1 MNVEQL
7 AVAAKRAAELWPG
20 AEIVRNQ
27 VGNVSVVRD
36 GEYVGYIDFGVFPG
50 DDPVGVVAE

>member
-7 AVAAKRAAELWPG
+7 AGAAKRAAERWPG

-27 VGNVSVVRD
+27 VGNVSVIHD
-36 GEYVGYIDFGVFPG
+36 GEYVGYIDFGATV
-50 DDPVGVVAE
+50 DEDAVGVVAE